1 MSRRPPS
8 STRIDPLLPYTA
20 RFRSTWAGTG
30 FPIRSRRWV
39 RRLSMAPR
47 RLPPPQKEPR
57 REPEKSE
64 AQRARHQQP
73 RRLAEAVQDR
83 FLRAARRADLRPAV
97 LGGHPRHGLPAR
109 TAEQARGRTAPRL
122 RRKARPRLQPGAAQ
136 AAARA
141 DGAAAAAD
149 AAPAAEQD

>member
-1 MSRRPPS
+1 M
-8 STRIDPLLPYTA
+8 
-20 RFRSTWAGTG
+20 
-30 FPIRSRRWV
+30 RSRRWV

-83 FLRAARRADLRPAV
+83 LLRAARRADLRPAV
-97 LGGHPRHGLPAR
+97 VGGHPRQGRPAR
-109 TAEQARGRTAPRL
+109 TARSEEHTSELQSIMRISYAVICLKKKKHQLQQEQTMTPPSNSTSKRDT
-122 RRKARPRLQPGAAQ
+122 
-136 AAARA
+136 
-141 DGAAAAAD
+141 
-149 AAPAAEQD
+149 

>member
-1 MSRRPPS
+1 M
-8 STRIDPLLPYTA
+8 
-20 RFRSTWAGTG
+20 
-30 FPIRSRRWV
+30 RSRRWV
-39 RRLSMAPR
+39 RRLSMALR

-97 LGGHPRHGLPAR
+97 VGGHPRQG
-109 TAEQARGRTAPRL
+109 
-122 RRKARPRLQPGAAQ
+122 RPRSEERRVGKECVSTC
-136 AAARA
+136 RSRWWRYNYKKKKR
-141 DGAAAAAD
+141 DTD
-149 AAPAAEQD
+149 SRDTVVRTIR